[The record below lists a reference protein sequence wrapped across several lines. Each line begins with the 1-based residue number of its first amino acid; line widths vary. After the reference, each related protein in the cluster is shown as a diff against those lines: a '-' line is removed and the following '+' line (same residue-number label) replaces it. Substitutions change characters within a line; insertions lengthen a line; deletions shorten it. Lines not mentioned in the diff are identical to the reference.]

1 MLTVLTYPL
10 PPTPHTTNRL
20 SPQTKEGMS
29 AVEQAQAAAPAPATT
44 HKPEQFTQLA
54 AAPSGAGG
62 DAPAAPAP
70 GCLPRFGAGAMRFA
84 SPRMYFAALTPR
96 TKAALGEEDYIEA
109 LRTLREQFPESADAD
124 MVPFIRVC
132 KVVIYFG

>member
-1 MLTVLTYPL
+1 
-10 PPTPHTTNRL
+10 
-20 SPQTKEGMS
+20 MS

-84 SPRMYFAALTPR
+84 SPRLYFAALTPR

-109 LRTLREQFPESADAD
+109 LRALREQFPDSADAD

-132 KVVIYFG
+132 KVGSVR